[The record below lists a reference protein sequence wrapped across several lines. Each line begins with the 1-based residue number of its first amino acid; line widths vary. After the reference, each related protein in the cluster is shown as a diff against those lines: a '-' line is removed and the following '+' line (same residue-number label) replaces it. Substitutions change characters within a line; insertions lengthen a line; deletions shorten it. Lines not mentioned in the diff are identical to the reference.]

1 MNQKPTNS
9 SGRESLFS
17 KFLNLP
23 KGTIQNRVLPAVTFI
38 ILIILWELVT
48 KVADLPIWLLPAPS
62 DIVKSLVGRNDMF
75 MHTWVTFYETILGF
89 LLAILIGVPLAVL
102 VNSSPLISNTIY
114 PLILITQSI
123 PKVAFAPI
131 LLIWVGYGIVPK
143 IIIAFLVA
151 FFPVVIDTATGLN
164 SPSPELINLARQLNA
179 SKIQIYTKIRFPSAL
194 PHFFSGLKVAITL
207 SVIGAVIG
215 EFVGSDV
222 GLGYI
227 VIMATSQFKT
237 PLSFAAM
244 LLLALMG
251 IILFC
256 HCPYRKIVNPLV
268 WSWRMKDKY

>member
-1 MNQKPTNS
+1 MTQTPAKGSRTI
-9 SGRESLFS
+9 SLFS
-17 KFLNLP
+17 KIVNIPRETFQNKILPVITLIFL
-23 KGTIQNRVLPAVTFI
+23 VI
-38 ILIILWELVT
+38 IWELIT
-48 KVADLPIWLLPAPS
+48 KVADLPVWLLPAPS
-62 DIVKSLVGRNDMF
+62 DIVKSLVGRADMF

-89 LLAILIGVPLAVL
+89 LMAILIGVPLAVL
-102 VNSSPLISNTIY
+102 VNSSPLIRNTIY

-143 IIIAFLVA
+143 VIIAFLVA

-179 SKIQIYTKIRFPSAL
+179 SKLQIYTKIRFPSAL

-222 GLGYI
+222 GLGFI

-237 PLSFAAM
+237 SLSFAAM
-244 LLLALMG
+244 MLLSLMG
-251 IILFC
+251 IILFFVIAFIE
-256 HCPYRKIVNPLV
+256 KISIP
-268 WSWRMKDKY
+268 WYGRGD

>member
-1 MNQKPTNS
+1 M
-9 SGRESLFS
+9 
-17 KFLNLP
+17 P
-23 KGTIQNRVLPAVTFI
+23 KGTIQNRLLPAITFI

-48 KVADLPIWLLPAPS
+48 KVADLPVWLLPAPS

-251 IILFC
+251 IVLFFVIALIEKLSI
-256 HCPYRKIVNPLV
+256 PWYGRGE
-268 WSWRMKDKY
+268 